1 MKTCKAEGCN
11 NRIWSNGLCKNHI
24 TKKPLKCMKNQS
36 LTTKKKVNDGNI
48 IQMRDFFMDVWKS
61 KSHNCENCGKRLGN
75 EPLSYMFDHLLE
87 KSKYPD
93 LKYEKENICL
103 MCLECHDLKTRG
115 FITDL
120 IREKIDYVKN
130 KFLK

>member
-1 MKTCKAEGCN
+1 MKTCSIEGCN
-11 NRIWSNGLCKNHI
+11 NRIWSKGLCKNHI
-24 TKKPLKCMKNQS
+24 SKKPLKSVRSHALSSK
-36 LTTKKKVNDGNI
+36 TNDNERDV
-48 IQMRDFFMDVWKS
+48 IQMRDFFMQVWKNR
-61 KSHNCENCGKRLGN
+61 SHNCENCGKRLGN

-87 KSKYPD
+87 KSKYPQ
-93 LKYEKENICL
+93 LKYEEENICM

-120 IREKIDYVKN
+120 VREKIEQVVN